1 MVGEILFLTGLIGLA
16 VLGLF
21 ILLNNIL
28 FYFFSDKMV
37 NIGDIYVNIDDKKN
51 PFNKNV
57 RYAEIVEKEFDEN
70 GNLWVKYDYFVITG
84 DTRIYDTHEYYDK
97 YRDFLET
104 HRLEILIKNKRN
116 I

>member
-37 NIGDIYVNIDDKKN
+37 NIGNIYVNIDDKKN

-70 GNLWVKYDYFVITG
+70 GNLWVKYDYFVKPG
-84 DTRIYDTHEYYDK
+84 DTRIYDTHEYHNK
-97 YRDFLET
+97 YRDFLDT
-104 HRLEILIKNKRN
+104 HKLENFNK
-116 I
+116 

>member
-1 MVGEILFLTGLIGLA
+1 MIGEILFLTGLIGLA

-37 NIGDIYVNIDDKKN
+37 NIGDIYINKNDKKT
-51 PFNKNV
+51 PFNKNI

-70 GNLWVKYDYFVITG
+70 GVLWVKYDYFVKPG
-84 DTRIYDTHEYYDK
+84 YTRIYDTHEYYDK
-97 YRDFLET
+97 YRDFLDT
-104 HRLEILIKNKRN
+104 HKLENFNK
-116 I
+116 

>member
-51 PFNKNV
+51 PFNENV

-70 GNLWVKYDYFVITG
+70 GNLWVKYDYFVKPD
-84 DTRIYDTHEYYDK
+84 DTRIYDTHEYHDK
-97 YRDFLET
+97 YRDFLDT
-104 HRLEILIKNKRN
+104 HKLENFNK
-116 I
+116 

>member
-51 PFNKNV
+51 PFNENV
-57 RYAEIVEKEFDEN
+57 RYADIVEKEFDEN
-70 GNLWVKYDYFVITG
+70 GNLWVKYDYFVKPG
-84 DTRIYDTHEYYDK
+84 DTRIYDAHEYYDK
-97 YRDFLET
+97 YSDFLET
-104 HRLEILIKNKRN
+104 HRLENFNK
-116 I
+116 